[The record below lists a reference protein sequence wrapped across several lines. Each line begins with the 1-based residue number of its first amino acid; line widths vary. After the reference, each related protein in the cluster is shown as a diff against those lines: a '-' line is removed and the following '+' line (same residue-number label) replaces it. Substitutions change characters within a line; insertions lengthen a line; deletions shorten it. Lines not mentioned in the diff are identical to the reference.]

1 MPKGVLNFQT
11 FLLQNAKGNFYTL
24 LLYEKFYIILDIIV
38 IHKIYICM
46 VHKNCIL
53 YVILKKRVQNF
64 CCLKLFYSLVKNQ
77 HTKRPGFYTLPVTR
91 VSNFPQLKQLTK
103 IKNAC
108 EYCDLFE
115 IGSA

>member
-1 MPKGVLNFQT
+1 
-11 FLLQNAKGNFYTL
+11 
-24 LLYEKFYIILDIIV
+24 
-38 IHKIYICM
+38 M

-53 YVILKKRVQNF
+53 YVILKKRVQKF
-64 CCLKLFYSLVKNQ
+64 CYLKLFYSLVKNQ